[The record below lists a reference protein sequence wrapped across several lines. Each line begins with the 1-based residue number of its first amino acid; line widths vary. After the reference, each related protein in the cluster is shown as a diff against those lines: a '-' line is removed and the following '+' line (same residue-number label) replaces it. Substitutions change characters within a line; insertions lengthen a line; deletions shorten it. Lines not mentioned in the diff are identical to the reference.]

1 MRALVLQQPWD
12 FYGVY
17 AVYSQLLLLQ
27 VSISTVH
34 LSATELFLYPIWEFQ
49 WIKSTE
55 FCKVNRKTD
64 KTAARFCFVP
74 ITLVTP
80 FVFALQCHLSPLSH
94 CKLKPP
100 KKRDTKIHAV
110 LGVDISTVSL
120 ICLIEDCNIPHAI
133 SNLVSKLSRLLH
145 ILNKTRN
152 VPVRTKTHF
161 QESKY
166 YKWFHHI

>member
-1 MRALVLQQPWD
+1 MRALVLQQQWD

-34 LSATELFLYPIWEFQ
+34 LSVVEFFWYPIWEFQ

-64 KTAARFCFVP
+64 KTAGRFCFVP
-74 ITLVTP
+74 ITMVTP

-100 KKRDTKIHAV
+100 KKEIQKSMQFSVSILV
-110 LGVDISTVSL
+110 LFLLFALLTTAIFLMQFLFWYQNYLGYSTFS
-120 ICLIEDCNIPHAI
+120 
-133 SNLVSKLSRLLH
+133 
-145 ILNKTRN
+145 TW
-152 VPVRTKTHF
+152 
-161 QESKY
+161 QEMFS
-166 YKWFHHI
+166 

>member
-1 MRALVLQQPWD
+1 MRALALQQPWD

-34 LSATELFLYPIWEFQ
+34 LSATELFLYPIWDFQ

-80 FVFALQCHLSPLSH
+80 FVFALQCLFIALTTLQVKTQKEIQKSMQSSASILVLFLLFTL
-94 CKLKPP
+94 LK
-100 KKRDTKIHAV
+100 TAIFV
-110 LGVDISTVSL
+110 MQFL
-120 ICLIEDCNIPHAI
+120 I
-133 SNLVSKLSRLLH
+133 LVSKLSRLLH
-145 ILNKTRN
+145 ILNMTRN